1 MNFIETA
8 RFKRAYKSL
17 PDEAKVRA
25 KETLRKLADNPR
37 HPSLQ
42 VKKIKGTND
51 IWETR
56 VSLDYRITFQMI
68 KEFFILRNIGHHD
81 PTLKNP

>member
-1 MNFIETA
+1 MNFIETV

-17 PDEAKVRA
+17 PDEVKVWA

-51 IWETR
+51 IWEMR
-56 VSLDYRITFQMI
+56 SLDYRITFQMI
-68 KEFFILRNIGHHD
+68 KECFILRNMGIYS
-81 PTLKNP
+81 